1 VQHQAPRRSTA
12 QPPASVLRVSRDA
25 ERIEEEIAGAVRG
38 LRPRSL
44 ASDYLRQAADALD
57 AAGDPSHLYRKWRGS
72 MPPRPLGFGMMRRWA
87 RAERFECARTSVL
100 FCALA
105 AEAYVNEFLAAF
117 ALSKTR
123 LKELDGV
130 STVRKYTHG
139 TREAYGATL
148 FRDGDEATPVLRRL
162 FALRHL
168 LVHPKPGFGQPALLD
183 PEDPALEERFALPE
197 LAEYVVIV
205 GGCSDL
211 MAWRAYGYGMPDVP
225 GTMLWHARDAVR
237 QFAAER
243 RALPEPD
250 AEPRQSLWELVHAQ
264 FDALRPLPDH
274 PDTSWTR
281 IREARMTRDAKGP
294 AAGRGSQS

>member
-1 VQHQAPRRSTA
+1 M
-12 QPPASVLRVSRDA
+12 RVSRDA
-25 ERIEEEIAGAVRG
+25 ERIQEEIAGEVRG

-57 AAGDPSHLYRKWRGS
+57 AAGDPGHLYRKWRGS
-72 MPPRPLGFGMMRRWA
+72 MPLRPFGFEMMRRWA
-87 RAERFECARTSVL
+87 RLERFGRARTSVL

-105 AEAYVNEFLAAF
+105 ADSYVNEFLAAF

-123 LKELDGV
+123 LKEFDRV

-139 TREAYGATL
+139 TSEAYGETL
-148 FRDGDEATPVLRRL
+148 FREGDETTAVLRRL
-162 FALRHL
+162 FELRHL
-168 LVHPKPGFGQPALLD
+168 LVHPKPGFGQPALLE

-205 GGCSDL
+205 GGCADL
-211 MAWRAYGYGMPDVP
+211 MAWRAYGYGTPDVP
-225 GTMLWHARDAVR
+225 GTMLWRARDAVR
-237 QFAAER
+237 KFAAER

-250 AEPRQSLWELVHAQ
+250 AELGPSLWEFVHAQ
-264 FDALRPLPDH
+264 FDALQRLPDH

-281 IREARMTRDAKGP
+281 IREARMAGHGDGP
-294 AAGRGSQS
+294 AAG